1 MPTLEPLPPC
11 PGPKL
16 EAFTDDI
23 TKHNFKIIQEVG
35 AGCHSV
41 VWKVELD
48 GKLYAIK
55 FFNHSGTQIPYY
67 NPGGFF
73 YKQRP
78 YSEDWKSLK
87 PSDGVPQTVI
97 DSLLLDS
104 TSFYNECRVFGR
116 LKEVGREDL
125 AIKVY
130 GYIRLDMKDKK
141 VRQPFVDY
149 YNTIKSVFG
158 DAASGDTA
166 EEFEERY
173 IRNMVHAWDNTEPAF
188 GIIKEWIPEPPIVLS
203 EKGLSQRFAS
213 QLPRLLRNLRNL
225 HKLGIVMQDLKGCQY
240 IDGHLVDFS
249 HAWTIPHTY
258 GPEGGVQP
266 RWMFE
271 SMAAWDLKCFQ
282 DMMDEERDR
291 NEDFGLDVKMS
302 DVRAW
307 GNSEVLGRLRPRA
320 QTYGPSLPFLA
331 YDLFETKLRTHNPP
345 FDPGLFDWRAA
356 QKKSSKK
363 SAELVTKRKAAT
375 GRVTKRKASNGR
387 GKQRKAKK
395 GKKTEGED
403 VGGE

>member
-1 MPTLEPLPPC
+1 MPKLEPLPPC

-23 TKHNFKIIQEVG
+23 TKHNLKIIQEVG
-35 AGCHSV
+35 AGCHSA
-41 VWKVELD
+41 VWRVELD

-55 FFNHSGTQIPYY
+55 IFNHGGTLSTEY
-67 NPGGFF
+67 NPGGYFCEGYHF
-73 YKQRP
+73 EEPPQP
-78 YSEDWKSLK
+78 SESL
-87 PSDGVPQTVI
+87 PQSAI

-104 TSFYNECRVFGR
+104 SSFYNECRVFGR
-116 LKEVGREDL
+116 LKELGREDL

-130 GYIRLDMKDKK
+130 GYIRLDLQDKR

-149 YNTIKSVFG
+149 YNSFKSVFG
-158 DAASGDTA
+158 DKASGENA
-166 EEFEERY
+166 EKFEKEFIER
-173 IRNMVHAWDNTEPAF
+173 MVHQAPYDIPAF
-188 GIIKEWIPEPPIVLS
+188 GIVKEFIPEPPMVLS
-203 EKGLSQRFAS
+203 HKASRQRTVK
-213 QLPRLLRNLRNL
+213 QLPRLLKNL
-225 HKLGIVMQDLKGCQY
+225 HNIHKAGIVIQDLKPCQY
-240 IDGHLVDFS
+240 IDGHLTDFS

-258 GPEGGVQP
+258 GPEGGLRP

-271 SMAAWDLKCFQ
+271 SMAAWDLHCFQ
-282 DMMDEERDR
+282 EMIDEERYV
-291 NEDFGLDVKMS
+291 NEDFGLDIKMPS
-302 DVRAW
+302 VRAVS
-307 GNSEVLGRLRPRA
+307 NQEVLGRLRPRA
-320 QTYGPSLPFLA
+320 QTYGPLLPFLA
-331 YDLFETKLRTHNPP
+331 YDLEVTKLRTHDPK

-363 SAELVTKRKAAT
+363 PAEHVTKRKAAT